1 MHAPAN
7 VADSFQPSPPLPLL
21 ESLVTRI
28 THSTSN
34 GRGVVL
40 LRNLTLISVRVAFC
54 LLLAADLR
62 AQVAAAATNGPPQP
76 GILDSSKTAS
86 APVDN
91 PPSESKRLLGIVP
104 NYRTSPPLHPYVPIS
119 PRDKFVIASEDAF
132 DRGTFILAAVFA
144 GEAQLTNANKAFGQG
159 AAGYG
164 RYLGTSY
171 ADYVIGDFMT
181 EGIFP
186 TLLHQDPR
194 YFRKGSGSGWS
205 RLGYAMGQI
214 VFTHNDAGETAFNY
228 SEILGNSAAVA
239 ISNAYYVNNRDASD
253 AVVKLA
259 NQLGVDMASNI
270 LKEFWPEIQ
279 KKLSRKHRLRSGA

>member
-1 MHAPAN
+1 M
-7 VADSFQPSPPLPLL
+7 LL
-21 ESLVTRI
+21 
-28 THSTSN
+28 SN
-34 GRGVVL
+34 SS
-40 LRNLTLISVRVAFC
+40 LISVRAVVC
-54 LLLAADLR
+54 LFLAVHLR
-62 AQVAAAATNGPPQP
+62 GQVVAAATDGPKQP
-76 GILDSSKTAS
+76 GVLDSSKVAS
-86 APVDN
+86 APADN

-104 NYRTSPPLHPYVPIS
+104 NYRTSPALHPYVPVS
-119 PRDKFVIASEDAF
+119 SGEKFAITSEDAF
-132 DRGTFILAAVFA
+132 DRGTFFLAAVFA
-144 GEAQLTNANKAFGQG
+144 AEAQGTNANKAFGQG

-164 RYLGTSY
+164 RYLGTAY

-214 VFTHNDAGETAFNY
+214 IVTHNDSGKTAFNY

-279 KKLSRKHRLRSGA
+279 KKLSRKHREHR

>member
-1 MHAPAN
+1 M
-7 VADSFQPSPPLPLL
+7 Q
-21 ESLVTRI
+21 
-28 THSTSN
+28 
-34 GRGVVL
+34 
-40 LRNLTLISVRVAFC
+40 LRNSTLISVGMAFC
-54 LLLAADLR
+54 LLLTADLR
-62 AQVAAAATNGPPQP
+62 AQVAAAVVNGPPQP
-76 GILDSSKTAS
+76 GILDSSKMAS
-86 APVDN
+86 TPADTT
-91 PPSESKRLLGIVP
+91 PSESKRLLGFVP
-104 NYRTSPPLHPYVPIS
+104 NYRTSPALHPYVPVS
-119 PRDKFVIASEDAF
+119 SGEKFAIASEDAF
-132 DRGTFILAAVFA
+132 DRGTFILAAAFA

-164 RYLGTSY
+164 RYLATAY

-214 VFTHNDAGETAFNY
+214 ILTHNDSGKTAFNY
-228 SEILGNSAAVA
+228 SEIIGNSTAVA

-259 NQLGVDMASNI
+259 NQLGVDMASNV

-279 KKLSRKHRLRSGA
+279 KKLSHKHRERS